1 MLLALLVP
9 PQESENTQQTPNDEA
24 QAPDA
29 EPPLDVHSEEVK
41 QVPLSPLSALQTS
54 LGKEITLNTLNTFAF
69 LFSASF
75 QSKASADER
84 AEI

>member
-1 MLLALLVP
+1 MLFALLVP

-41 QVPLSPLSALQTS
+41 QVPLSPLSA
-54 LGKEITLNTLNTFAF
+54 
-69 LFSASF
+69 
-75 QSKASADER
+75 
-84 AEI
+84 